1 MRPIIL
7 VGFMGSGKTT
17 VGKELASVL
26 GCPFTDTDQVI
37 ENSEGVPVSQIFA
50 EKGENYF
57 RELEKDIVENLDDTH
72 FEVIAVG
79 GGLPCYNGLMD
90 VLNKK
95 GFTVYL
101 KADEELLFERLWHE
115 MEERPLIEGMGEH
128 ELKAFISRK
137 LMEREPY
144 YQQALITILSTESTV
159 SDIIRQLPP
168 HQKN

>member
-50 EKGENYF
+50 ENGENYF

-115 MEERPLIEGMGEH
+115 MEERPLIEGMGEG
-128 ELKAFISRK
+128 ELKVFINSKLLERK
-137 LMEREPY
+137 PFYER
-144 YQQALITILSTESTV
+144 ALISVQSTSNTV
-159 SDIIRQLPP
+159 SDIIRQLPLP
-168 HQKN
+168 QKN